1 MIKKSIISAFSVYP
15 YYKSS
20 EGIVNKNWIDI
31 LLKKDVDLKILTS
44 GGYNTSGNQK
54 ILSYIYKISKET
66 RLTLPVLVYKTI
78 NKLCVTFFKRTLHNS
93 LWVKFNEKEL
103 LKSITGAEVVW
114 GRILPIISLTPIL
127 RVYQKVKFPYVV
139 NINDPL
145 VIGKDDIN
153 KITLEEKELIATKN
167 SAQAWTFPSLR
178 LANFVSSLYGLDK
191 KRCFVIPHAMEE
203 NKTLYKRNSSF
214 KKVNILY
221 TGTFYKSA
229 FTDELQEGLK
239 EFCNSE
245 LFENV
250 YFTFV
255 LSQYDDDS
263 IQWLKE
269 TIPGVCLK
277 FKLDREEVVELIKLH
292 DCMFVVDAESHKD
305 LLKGKLVEA
314 ISFGIPVFAATYKS
328 SIMDKVVLEYGG
340 VSSYQ
345 DHKGDVYSKL
355 EGLITS
361 IQDESFFTEFYA
373 QRKQVLFK
381 ISEENIFRM
390 TKEISEFAYNRFHN
404 LNIEISPEKLK
415 EKYNWP

>member
-1 MIKKSIISAFSVYP
+1 MIKKNIISAFSIYP
-15 YYKSS
+15 YDKSS

-31 LLKKDVDLKILTS
+31 LLKKDIDLKILTS
-44 GGYNTSGNQK
+44 GGNNKNAIQK
-54 ILSYIYKISKET
+54 VLSYIYKMSKGA
-66 RLTLPVLVYKTI
+66 RLTLPVFVYKTI
-78 NKLCVTFFKRTLHNS
+78 NKLCVKLFKKTLHNS
-93 LWVKFNEKEL
+93 LWVKFIEKQL
-103 LKSITGAEVVW
+103 LKNITGVEVVW
-114 GRILPIISLTPIL
+114 VRVLPIISLTPIV
-127 RVYQKVKFPYVV
+127 RVYQKVKFPYIV

-145 VIGKDDIN
+145 IIGKDDLH
-153 KITLEEKELIATKN
+153 KISLEEKVLIATKT

-178 LANFVSSLYGLDK
+178 LANCISSLYGLDK
-191 KRCFVIPHAMEE
+191 NRCFVIPHAMEE
-203 NKTLYKRNSSF
+203 NKTLYKRNSSS

-239 EFCNSE
+239 VFCSSE

-250 YFTFV
+250 NFTFV

-263 IQWLKE
+263 IQWLKK
-269 TIPGVCLK
+269 TIPKVCLK
-277 FKLDREEVVELIKLH
+277 FKLDREEVVGLIKLH
-292 DCMFVVDAESHKD
+292 DCMLVVDAESHKD

-355 EGLITS
+355 EGLIRS
-361 IQDESFFTEFYA
+361 IQDESFFTEFYT

-381 ISEENIFRM
+381 ISEENIFSM